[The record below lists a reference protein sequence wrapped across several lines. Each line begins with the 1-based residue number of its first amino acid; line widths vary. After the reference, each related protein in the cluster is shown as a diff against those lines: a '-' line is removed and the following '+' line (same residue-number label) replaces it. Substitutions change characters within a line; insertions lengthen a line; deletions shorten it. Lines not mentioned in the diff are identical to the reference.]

1 MFILLFYFI
10 KHFNFGQSI
19 LFYFGS
25 ILIEHKSLNF
35 FMFRNKFRS
44 KKLDKK
50 NNKIETRNKYNPSC
64 RHSYHQ
70 EKKQKIKNKKY
81 IIKWL
86 KYFFCP
92 N

>member
-1 MFILLFYFI
+1 
-10 KHFNFGQSI
+10 
-19 LFYFGS
+19 
-25 ILIEHKSLNF
+25 
-35 FMFRNKFRS
+35 MFRNKFRS